1 MEVVIMKVKP
11 TIIPNRESSFYNHS
25 DVCDVT
31 LRVVDD
37 DDNTLFDIYEEIG
50 IPEHSK
56 CDITKYG
63 DDASLELINCKL
75 LAVPVDVKNQNNIEI
90 YNYLS
95 AYATADKPDIEWVLS
110 SLGKE
115 IIDNFDEKF
124 INNNHKSSN

>member
-1 MEVVIMKVKP
+1 MEVIIMKVKP
-11 TIIPNRESSFYNHS
+11 TIIPNRECSFYNHS
-25 DVCDVT
+25 DSCDVT
-31 LRVVDD
+31 LRVADD

-50 IPEHSK
+50 IPEYSK

-75 LAVPVDVKNQNNIEI
+75 IAVPVDVKNQSTIEI

-95 AYATADKPDIEWVLS
+95 KYATIDKPDIDWVLT

-124 INNNHKSSN
+124 INK